1 MLAPG
6 FRRIL
11 TALNLVYLLAPLP
24 QALAQTPAAASA
36 NAHAAVA
43 ADADADAKA
52 NAKADAKA
60 KVPASD
66 KFKTAAA
73 ATAHCPGDTIVW
85 SSFSSGHVYHL
96 PASKYYGKTKH
107 GAYACEKDAAA
118 FGYHAS
124 KK

>member
-6 FRRIL
+6 FRRVL
-11 TALNLVYLLAPLP
+11 TALSLVYLLAPLP
-24 QALAQTPAAASA
+24 QALAQTPAAANA
-36 NAHAAVA
+36 TAHAAVA
-43 ADADADAKA
+43 SDADAKA

-66 KFKTAAA
+66 KFK
-73 ATAHCPGDTIVW
+73 TIVW